1 MDVNVQCCFLPSPEQ
16 SSMYNFL
23 LTNICVKWHQ
33 QTNEVIIIKKLKEN
47 YYIYIRKQFLII
59 RMIDIMEQTLKS
71 YITII
76 FYRNV

>member
-33 QTNEVIIIKKLKEN
+33 QTNEVIIKNSKKTSTFTYEN
-47 YYIYIRKQFLII
+47 N
-59 RMIDIMEQTLKS
+59 S
-71 YITII
+71 
-76 FYRNV
+76 